1 MDDEMMSRQDSAAP
15 EDAAEEELLTEQAA
29 AAEDADAGTEAAA
42 ETDALPEDEALP
54 EDDAEP
60 EADADADAESLADDD
75 DFDLEAE
82 LGLKDDA
89 EPEDAAD
96 SAELP
101 EDDAPEFPEDDAADI
116 PAEKGITAAGT
127 ADAIKNKASDLAGK
141 LKKKAGQLSDDLKKS
156 SDKKKKAKAA
166 KAKQNARTVE
176 EELADLAE
184 EEKRFDEWGRPIR
197 KKRRRRKKSR
207 KLSCTLVLLTLILA
221 MSSVL
226 AVAILAVAKEMY
238 GIDKDVQDRIITIE
252 DTKELRCT
260 AENCVALTTTDSVD
274 MDSLLKK
281 TLRLSPNRIVVGEVR
296 SREALT
302 LIDAWSTG
310 HRGGCSTVHSD
321 SAQETLYRL
330 EGMIS
335 RVSVNPQ
342 QAAIA
347 RAINVIVYIAKRA
360 ATRRVEEVIAV
371 DRWDPIAEEYVT
383 HRLDA

>member
-1 MDDEMMSRQDSAAP
+1 MIVTGPS
-15 EDAAEEELLTEQAA
+15 
-29 AAEDADAGTEAAA
+29 
-42 ETDALPEDEALP
+42 
-54 EDDAEP
+54 
-60 EADADADAESLADDD
+60 
-75 DFDLEAE
+75 F
-82 LGLKDDA
+82 
-89 EPEDAAD
+89 
-96 SAELP
+96 
-101 EDDAPEFPEDDAADI
+101 
-116 PAEKGITAAGT
+116 
-127 ADAIKNKASDLAGK
+127 N
-141 LKKKAGQLSDDLKKS
+141 
-156 SDKKKKAKAA
+156 
-166 KAKQNARTVE
+166 
-176 EELADLAE
+176 
-184 EEKRFDEWGRPIR
+184 IR
-197 KKRRRRKKSR
+197 KHSKTVF
-207 KLSCTLVLLTLILA
+207 TLDDYVDQGTMTVQQKA
-221 MSSVL
+221 
-226 AVAILAVAKEMY
+226 AILAAIHGKKNIIAAGGTASGKTTLLNAILAE
-238 GIDKDVQDRIITIE
+238 ISNLDERIITIE

-360 ATRRVEEVIAV
+360 ATRKVEEVIAV
-371 DRWDPIAEEYVT
+371 DHWDPVAEAYVT